1 MTQCVVPNVVHKTL
15 SAALIAI
22 GRGNCDVGVVTRK
35 YSSSVAKRK
44 VMAEKPKAGTHLPE
58 GSTVDLT
65 VSRGKKPKRKHP
77 KHRPH

>member
-1 MTQCVVPNVVHKTL
+1 
-15 SAALIAI
+15 
-22 GRGNCDVGVVTRK
+22 VTKK
-35 YSSSVAKRK
+35 YSSSVAKGK

-65 VSRGKKPKRKHP
+65 VSRGKKPKPKP